1 MHKSSGDHER
11 GFRRTGIQIGWS
23 RKAPNQMTRSWKA
36 SRGRE
41 FEFDRFRHDD
51 GGLRPVLR
59 MERRI
64 EEMHWG

>member
-1 MHKSSGDHER
+1 
-11 GFRRTGIQIGWS
+11 
-23 RKAPNQMTRSWKA
+23 MTRSWKA

-51 GGLRPVLR
+51 GRLRPVLR

-64 EEMHWG
+64 EEMHWGLGEASLDRGVMRGKRRINMAPR